1 MNNTRP
7 VGILRYNAEIMRD
20 NGAPQDVIAK
30 YLADNG
36 SSFNQI
42 LAVPSPNENE
52 LERMLASEKDGT
64 WAARQ
69 EKYNTVAA
77 EADADRRNIDRLAWT
92 QGVARSFGNGLLFGT
107 ADEIESGLT
116 GQPVSEVRAEQNAF
130 TKTHPV
136 ASIGSNIAGA
146 IVNPISRAVPVV
158 KGASLGSKV
167 AMGAL
172 QGAGYG
178 AAYGF
183 GEGEGGLAERVKNA
197 GKAATRGAVVGA
209 AVPVVVEGVK
219 AVGRGIAD
227 VAGQASGAG
236 GESLK
241 RAYDAGTRN
250 SQTFK
255 DAMRGKAGVYDVVD
269 DVDKAVRTM
278 EQNASAKYRAMLPDN
293 GATLKLPDTE
303 FKNALKKATDSISG
317 VTAGV
322 DDTAAKAINK
332 VHKLAQNI
340 KASGGMTFDNALE
353 AKKAIDGIIEPL
365 ARQGEKNT
373 VRLLTPIKQALNGTL
388 ESAVPEYG
396 GARAA
401 FRADTHLIDT
411 IKKALT
417 SNDPT
422 TELRKLQGIT
432 RQSVAAAQ
440 GGKQQ
445 LGKILDDVSGGK
457 ILDAIA
463 GGQTQQLMPR
473 DPLRFTAAVG
483 TTLGT
488 HALNANPVGI
498 AVLPAFSPRASGEIA
513 YKLGQIGSKLP
524 NTNTNAVLRV
534 YEALSKR

>member
-1 MNNTRP
+1 MKPWEMYQTTP
-7 VGILRYNAEIMRD
+7 VADTVQPKPWERNWGVVETPKPEKRDVANGTLQSVYNGLTFGLADESAAAGRALNDMILHDKQSIAPVANGGVMDAVLNKNADQERNAVFD
-20 NGAPQDVIAK
+20 AAYDK
-30 YLADNG
+30 YL
-36 SSFNQI
+36 
-42 LAVPSPNENE
+42 PE
-52 LERMLASEKDGT
+52 ERALQKEFDK
-64 WAARQ
+64 Q
-69 EKYNTVAA
+69 
-77 EADADRRNIDRLAWT
+77 
-92 QGVARSFGNGLLFGT
+92 
-107 ADEIESGLT
+107 
-116 GQPVSEVRAEQNAF
+116 
-130 TKTHPV
+130 HPFL
-136 ASIGSNIAGA
+136 SIGGNVAGA

-172 QGAGYG
+172 QGTGYG

-197 GKAATRGAVVGA
+197 GRAATRGAVVGA
-209 AVPVVVEGVK
+209 AVPVAVEGVK

-401 FRADTHLIDT
+401 FRADAHLIDT

>member
-1 MNNTRP
+1 LPEESALQKEFEKQHPFLSVAGNVAGAMLNP
-7 VGILRYNAEIMRD
+7 VSRVMPVTK
-20 NGAPQDVIAK
+20 GAGLPTKV
-30 YLADNG
+30 
-36 SSFNQI
+36 
-42 LAVPSPNENE
+42 AVGGA
-52 LERMLASEKDGT
+52 LGGG
-64 WAARQ
+64 
-69 EKYNTVAA
+69 Y
-77 EADADRRNIDRLAWT
+77 
-92 QGVARSFGNGLLFGT
+92 GVAYGL
-107 ADEIESGLT
+107 
-116 GQPVSEVRAEQNAF
+116 
-130 TKTHPV
+130 
-136 ASIGSNIAGA
+136 
-146 IVNPISRAVPVV
+146 
-158 KGASLGSKV
+158 
-167 AMGAL
+167 
-172 QGAGYG
+172 
-178 AAYGF
+178 

-197 GKAATRGAVVGA
+197 YDAAKRGAVVGA
-209 AVPVVVEGVK
+209 ALPVAVEGVK
-219 AVGRGIAD
+219 LVGRTIAD
-227 VAGQASGAG
+227 IAGQASGAG

-250 SQTFK
+250 SKTFT

-278 EQNASAKYRAMLPDN
+278 ERNASAKYRAMLPDN

-303 FKNALKKATDSISG
+303 FKDALKKATESISG

-332 VHKLAQNI
+332 VHTLAQNI
-340 KASGGMTFDNALE
+340 KAAGGMTFDNALE

-365 ARQGEKNT
+365 ARQGEKNA

-440 GGKQQ
+440 GGKQE
-445 LGKILDDVSGGK
+445 LGKILDNVSGGK

-463 GGQTQQLMPR
+463 GGQVQQYVPR

-488 HALNANPVGI
+488 HALNANPVGV

-513 YKLGQIGSKLP
+513 YTLGNIGRVAGKNPSA
-524 NTNTNAVLRV
+524 NTNAAIRV
-534 YEALSKR
+534 YEALRKR

>member
-7 VGILRYNAEIMRD
+7 VGVLRYNAEIMRD

-36 SSFNQI
+36 SSFDQI

-64 WAARQ
+64 WAAGQ
-69 EKYNTVAA
+69 AKYNDIAA
-77 EADADRRNIDRLAWT
+77 NVEADKRNIDRLAVA
-92 QGVARSFGNGLLFGT
+92 QGIARGFGNGLLFGT

-116 GQPVSEVRAEQNAF
+116 GQPVNEVRAEQTAF
-130 TKTHPV
+130 TQKHPV
-136 ASIGSNIAGA
+136 LSIGSNVVGA
-146 IVNPISRAVPVV
+146 IANPISRAIPVNPN
-158 KGASLGSKV
+158 ASLGAKILS
-167 AMGAL
+167 GAA

-178 AAYGF
+178 AAYGL
-183 GEGEGGLAERVKNA
+183 GEGEGSLANRVKNA
-197 GKAATRGAVVGA
+197 GKMATTGAVIGGVM
-209 AVPVVVEGVK
+209 PVAVEGIK

-227 VAGQASGAG
+227 VAGLTSGAG

-255 DAMRGKAGVYDVVD
+255 NAMRGKSGVYDVVD
-269 DVDKAVRTM
+269 DVDKAVRTL
-278 EQNASAKYRAMLPDN
+278 ERNASAKYKAMLPDN
-293 GATLKLPDTE
+293 GSTLKLPDAD
-303 FKNALKKATDSISG
+303 FKAALNKATKSISG

-322 DDTAAKAINK
+322 DDTAANAVNK

-340 KASGGMTFDNALE
+340 KLNGGMTFDNALE

-365 ARQGEKNT
+365 AHSGEKNA
-373 VRLLTPIKQALNGTL
+373 VRLLTPIKNALNETL
-388 ESAVPEYG
+388 EKAVPEYG

-401 FRADTHLIDT
+401 FRADSKLIDS
-411 IKKALT
+411 IKSALT
-417 SNDPT
+417 SKDPT

-440 GGKQQ
+440 GGKQE
-445 LGKILDDVSGGK
+445 LGRILDEISGGK

-463 GGQTQQLMPR
+463 GGQVTQYLPR
-473 DPLRFTAAVG
+473 DPVRALAAGGAAMSTA
-483 TTLGT
+483 
-488 HALNANPVGI
+488 ALNANPLGV
-498 AVLPAFSPRASGEIA
+498 AALPAFSPRLSGEIA
-513 YKLGQIGSKLP
+513 YALGRASSKLP
-524 NTNTNAVLRV
+524 VTNTNAMLQL
-534 YEALSKR
+534 YDALEKR

>member
-7 VGILRYNAEIMRD
+7 VGVLRYNAEIMRD

-36 SSFNQI
+36 SSFDQI

-64 WAARQ
+64 WVAGQ
-69 EKYNTVAA
+69 KKYNDIAA
-77 EADADRRNIDRLAWT
+77 DVKTDKRIIDGL
-92 QGVARSFGNGLLFGT
+92 GVAQGIARGLGSGLLFGT

-116 GQPVSEVRAEQNAF
+116 GQPVNEVRAEQTAF
-130 TKTHPV
+130 TQKHPV
-136 ASIGSNIAGA
+136 LAIGSNVVGA
-146 IVNPISRAVPVV
+146 IANPISRAIPVNPNARL
-158 KGASLGSKV
+158 GAKILS
-167 AMGAL
+167 GAA

-178 AAYGF
+178 AAYGL
-183 GEGEGGLAERVKNA
+183 GEGEGSLANRVKNA
-197 GKAATRGAVVGA
+197 GKMATTGAVIGGVM
-209 AVPVVVEGVK
+209 PVAVEGIK

-227 VAGQASGAG
+227 VAGLTSGAG

-255 DAMRGKAGVYDVVD
+255 NAMRGKSGVYDVVD
-269 DVDKAVRTM
+269 DVDKAVRTL
-278 EQNASAKYRAMLPDN
+278 ERNASAKYKAMLPDN
-293 GATLKLPDTE
+293 GATLKLPDAD
-303 FKNALKKATDSISG
+303 FKAALNKATKSISG

-322 DDTAAKAINK
+322 DDTAANAVNK

-340 KASGGMTFDNALE
+340 KLNGGMTFDNALE

-365 ARQGEKNT
+365 AHSGEKNA
-373 VRLLTPIKQALNGTL
+373 VRLLTPIKNALNETL
-388 ESAVPEYG
+388 EKAVPEYG

-401 FRADTHLIDT
+401 FRADSKLIDS
-411 IKKALT
+411 IKSALI
-417 SNDPT
+417 SKDPT

-440 GGKQQ
+440 GGKQE
-445 LGKILDDVSGGK
+445 LGRILDEISGGK

-463 GGQTQQLMPR
+463 GGQVTQYVPR
-473 DPLRFTAAVG
+473 DPVRALAAGGAAMSTA
-483 TTLGT
+483 
-488 HALNANPVGI
+488 ALNANPLGV
-498 AVLPAFSPRASGEIA
+498 AALPAFSPRLSGEIA
-513 YKLGQIGSKLP
+513 YALGRASSKLP
-524 NTNTNAVLRV
+524 VTNTNAMLRL
-534 YEALSKR
+534 YDALEKR